1 MHTDA
6 EIDHL
11 EELLS
16 NIEVMPDAMCASE
29 LDSFLLVFF
38 MPRTE
43 YALRM

>member
-16 NIEVMPDAMCASE
+16 NTEVMPDAMCASE
-29 LDSFLLVFF
+29 LDSFFTGLF
-38 MPRTE
+38 
-43 YALRM
+43 YAPD